1 MVVSGVLQN
10 KMITGF
16 ASKDKQI
23 LEEAGKI
30 VVESISNI
38 RTVALLNKEK
48 YFSNE
53 YSKKIDIP
61 YKFVYFII
69 FFRVCLCFRKKI

>member
-30 VVESISNI
+30 TIEAISNI

-48 YFSNE
+48 FFYNE

-61 YKFVYFII
+61 YKYAYIIYFLMIY
-69 FFRVCLCFRKKI
+69 

>member
-30 VVESISNI
+30 TIEAISNI

-48 YFSNE
+48 FFYNE
-53 YSKKIDIP
+53 YSNKIDIP
-61 YKFVYFII
+61 YK
-69 FFRVCLCFRKKI
+69 